1 MTSKEDQARRAWS
14 LFFFLI
20 QIIVILKECGL
31 AMGILTVT
39 IGITFKDFNFI
50 ISPLDWAIGNGRI
63 IKGVGNVRLDF

>member
-14 LFFFLI
+14 LFFVLI

-31 AMGILTVT
+31 AMRILTVT

-50 ISPLDWAIGNGRI
+50 SPLDWANGNGRI
-63 IKGVGNVRLDF
+63 IKGVGNVWLDF